1 MTSDRL
7 RLLNEALNALA
18 AAKTA
23 VQATLDDYTDDWNN
37 LPDEEDDTP
46 KGQTIQNNLVVLE
59 DMIDPLSDALEML
72 QLLKSELPQEPSSPQ
87 EDLI

>member
-1 MTSDRL
+1 MSADRL
-7 RLLNEALNALA
+7 RLINTALSALA
-18 AAKTA
+18 DAKAA
-23 VQATLDDYTDDWNN
+23 VQATLDDYTDDWNK
-37 LPDEEDDTP
+37 LPDEEDETP
-46 KGQTIQNNLVVLE
+46 KGQEIQNNLVVLE